1 MDLDGEAVLV
11 DLGELPFHGTELDPI
26 VLVLVAVVCIPLAE
40 AVRAA
45 VAVALGDDTP
55 RAAGRL
61 WRADRNLHLTGTV
74 IVPALLALVGGV
86 VAGWPGAAPVG
97 DGNLSRPRRA
107 AVAVAGP
114 LAHGALALLGLVLGG
129 DLGTALAQVNLLTAV
144 LLLVPAPP
152 LPGGAL
158 AAAIV
163 PRLGERGSRWDRLRR
178 TEVTPWALGIMGLVV
193 AWHTV
198 TS

>member
-1 MDLDGEAVLV
+1 MQVEFTQ
-11 DLGELPFHGTELDPI
+11 LPFHGTELDPV

-40 AVRAA
+40 VVRAG

-55 RAAGRL
+55 RTAGRL

-86 VAGWPGAAPVG
+86 VAGWPAAAPVS
-97 DGNLSRPRRA
+97 DRELTRPRQV
-107 AVAVAGP
+107 AVALAGP
-114 LAHGALALLGLVLGG
+114 LAHGVLGLLGFVLGG
-129 DLGTALAQVNLLTAV
+129 DLGTALAQVNLLTAL

-158 AAAIV
+158 VAALV
-163 PRLGERGSRWDRLRR
+163 PRLGARGSRWGRLRR
-178 TEVTPWALGIMGLVV
+178 SDVTPWVLSVMAVAV

-198 TS
+198 TR